1 MKNTFSTIQN
11 AFEIPFDPTDERTN
25 RDAIISSLLNVVI
38 LIIGIYTVPIIS
50 QRGLFSPQTTILIVT
65 LGILFIL
72 RVIVYRGYARQASFL
87 VLFTF
92 WGVLLYG
99 FLWFENGLRAPAY
112 SLSLGF
118 LIVYAGL
125 LHGYKT
131 AGVVG
136 VVSLGINFAV
146 AVLERNG
153 VFITEPRIP
162 SNNWVL
168 VGQLIFFLGI
178 GYLVTKTLRNFRTS
192 ISQYKTE
199 ARNRQLAEEELARAY
214 EDTLEGWA
222 RALEMYDKET
232 EGHSR
237 RVVDLSVALAEKLD
251 ICNEEPCFIRY
262 GALLHDIGKMGIPNE
277 ILHKRGPLTDEE
289 RDILCQHPI
298 LAYDVL
304 KDIEYLQPALAIP
317 CYHHENWDGT
327 GYPDGLKGEEI
338 PMPARLFTVIDH
350 WDALLSDRPYR
361 KAWPQEKVVAYLKEE
376 SGRIFDPHVVEIFL
390 RDVIGIDAERSL

>member
-1 MKNTFSTIQN
+1 MKRFFDRLQRE
-11 AFEIPFDPTDERTN
+11 FEIPFDPTDERTN

-38 LIIGIYTVPIIS
+38 LIMGIYLIPIIS
-50 QRGLFSPQTTILIVT
+50 QRGLFSPQTRILLVT
-65 LGILFIL
+65 LGIFFLL
-72 RVIVYRGYARQASFL
+72 RVLVYGGYARWASFL
-87 VLFTF
+87 LITF

-112 SLSLGF
+112 SLSMGF

-136 VVSLGINFAV
+136 AFTLGINLV
-146 AVLERNG
+146 IAVLERNG
-153 VFITEPRIP
+153 IFLTEPKIP
-162 SNNWVL
+162 ANNFIL
-168 VGQLIFFLGI
+168 IGQGVFFLGI

-192 ISQYKTE
+192 ISLYKTE

-237 RVVDLSVALAEKLD
+237 RVVALSVSLAEKLD
-251 ICNEEPCFIRY
+251 VCKEDPCFIRF

-289 RDILCQHPI
+289 REILCQHPM

-304 KDIEYLQPALAIP
+304 KDIEYLEPALAIP

-361 KAWPQEKVVAYLKEE
+361 KAWPQDKVVAYLREE
-376 SGRIFDPHVVEIFL
+376 SGRIFDPQVVEVFL
-390 RDVIGIDAERSL
+390 RDVIGIHAERGL